1 MNDILLN
8 TDLDLDF
15 AGGDLVIG
23 DATKQNQQLLVISSK
38 GDWKENPTIGVGA
51 AGYLKDEDEA
61 GLMAEIKTQ
70 FEKDGMKV
78 FAIKVSNEN
87 IEVSASY

>member
-15 AGGDLVIG
+15 VNGDLVIG

-78 FAIKVSNEN
+78 SAIKVSNEN

>member
-15 AGGDLVIG
+15 VNGDLVIG

-78 FAIKVSNEN
+78 SAINVSNEN

>member
-15 AGGDLVIG
+15 VNGDLVIG
-23 DATKQNQQLLVISSK
+23 DATKQNQHLLIISSK

-78 FAIKVSNEN
+78 SAINVSNEN

>member
-15 AGGDLVIG
+15 VNGDLVIG

-78 FAIKVSNEN
+78 LAIKVSNEN